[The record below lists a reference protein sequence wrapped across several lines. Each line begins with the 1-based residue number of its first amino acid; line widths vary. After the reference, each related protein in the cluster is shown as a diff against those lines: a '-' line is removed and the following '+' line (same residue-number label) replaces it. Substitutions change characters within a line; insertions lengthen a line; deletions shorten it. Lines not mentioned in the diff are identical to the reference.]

1 MHSEH
6 FRSLLVSSLCKVLP
20 GRAPE
25 GAPLRWVEG
34 LWGETLSFQLA
45 FTALCSE
52 RDLRANTLR
61 VELVSPLA
69 DRVRMRSVLN
79 MPVMLPSCGETDGDY
94 LSHQPGMFPDLL
106 RGLPSFFVRAV
117 PGQWRALWFDLP
129 LSRELTLPEYPLTL
143 RVLNGQGALLAEHT
157 LTVGVVPAELAP
169 QQLIHT
175 QWFHGDCLADYYGVP
190 VFSER
195 HWAIM
200 ENFLR
205 EAGAHGIN
213 MILTPL
219 FTPPLD
225 TGVGM
230 ERTTIQLVG
239 VRCENGAYTFDFSQL
254 ERFLA
259 LCQAC
264 GIRYFE
270 MSHLFTQWGAQC
282 APKILVWENGALQ
295 KKFGWHTP
303 AMGPEYRAF
312 LAAFLPCLTRFFSGR
327 GLADR
332 VYFHISDEP
341 ELGHLASYR
350 AAAEFVRPYLAG
362 FKTLD
367 ALSDY
372 EFYRTGCVERP
383 VVSNDHIETFLEHGV
398 QELWTYYC
406 MGQGKD
412 VANRF
417 IAMPSARSRILGVQ
431 LYLYR
436 IQGFLHWG
444 YNFYNAQHSQSVLDP
459 YFCTDCGDAFP
470 AGDPYLVYPGP
481 GGLPEESIRLM
492 STCEALF
499 DLRALQ
505 LLETARGRSFT
516 EQLIHEGLDYP
527 ITFRRYPRGGE
538 WLLAMRARVNAAL
551 RAALREG
558 LV

>member
-1 MHSEH
+1 M
-6 FRSLLVSSLCKVLP
+6 SSLCKVLP

-25 GAPLRWVEG
+25 AVPLRRVEG
-34 LWGETLSFQLA
+34 LWGKPSPSSWLSPP
-45 FTALCSE
+45 CPE

-79 MPVMLPSCGETDGDY
+79 VPVMLPSCGETDGDY
-94 LSHQPGMFPDLL
+94 LSPIGPACSRTFCAGCP
-106 RGLPSFFVRAV
+106 PFVRAV

-129 LSRELTLPEYPLTL
+129 LNRELTLPEYPLTL

-157 LTVGVVPAELAP
+157 LTVGWCPPSLRPSSSSIPSGSTATAWP
-169 QQLIHT
+169 T
-175 QWFHGDCLADYYGVP
+175 TTACRCSASGTGPSWKTFARGGRP
-190 VFSER
+190 R
-195 HWAIM
+195 HQ
-200 ENFLR
+200 
-205 EAGAHGIN
+205 HDPH
-213 MILTPL
+213 PL

-254 ERFLA
+254 ERF
-259 LCQAC
+259 
-264 GIRYFE
+264 RP
-270 MSHLFTQWGAQC
+270 C
-282 APKILVWENGALQ
+282 AKPAASAGSRCPTCSPNGARSALPKFWCGKTARCK

-312 LAAFLPCLTRFFSGR
+312 LAAFLPCLTCFFSGR

-350 AAAEFVRPYLAG
+350 AAAEFVRPHLAG

-398 QELWTYYC
+398 QDLWTYYC

-444 YNFYNAQHSQSVLDP
+444 
-459 YFCTDCGDAFP
+459 
-470 AGDPYLVYPGP
+470 
-481 GGLPEESIRLM
+481 
-492 STCEALF
+492 
-499 DLRALQ
+499 
-505 LLETARGRSFT
+505 
-516 EQLIHEGLDYP
+516 
-527 ITFRRYPRGGE
+527 
-538 WLLAMRARVNAAL
+538 
-551 RAALREG
+551 
-558 LV
+558 